1 MKSDRLF
8 YIDNLRIFLIS
19 LVVLHHLAITYGAPG
34 GWYYNESQASF
45 PEILPLSMF
54 VASNQ
59 AFFMGFFF
67 FISAYFIIPSLE
79 RKGVV
84 KFATDRL
91 LRLGIP
97 LLLFYFLL
105 NPLTVWL
112 HHHFV
117 QHKTETYLQ
126 FLSNGWA
133 RGFGPLWFVEA
144 LLIFT
149 FLYLI
154 IRNVGNTVKL
164 KFPGTAAILLF
175 AIFTAIL
182 QFLIRLKLPVGWS
195 MPFTNFQFPFFVQY
209 VFLFALGLIAYRNNW
224 TESVTYKVGKRW
236 MIISQ
241 AMIFIGFPLLFI
253 VGGASAA
260 GTEPFMGGFT
270 WQNLGYALWEQITGI
285 SLMIG
290 LTGIFREKAS
300 NQGALGRALS
310 SAAFGVFVFHA
321 PLIVC
326 LSVAFS
332 GWQIMPVLK
341 LILLAVPALVLCFGV
356 AWLVK
361 QIPGLKRVF

>member
-1 MKSDRLF
+1 MKPARLF

-34 GWYYNESQASF
+34 GWYYNESQAGL
-45 PEILPLSMF
+45 PEILLLSMF

-67 FISAYFIIPSLE
+67 FLSAFFIIPSIE
-79 RKGVV
+79 RKGTG
-84 KFATDRL
+84 KFITDRL
-91 LRLGIP
+91 LRLGVP

-105 NPLTVWL
+105 NPLTNWL
-112 HHHFV
+112 VHHFIL
-117 QHKTETYLQ
+117 HKPESYLY
-126 FLSNGWA
+126 FLANGWA

-149 FLYLI
+149 FFYLI
-154 IRNVGNTVKL
+154 IRNGINTIKV

-175 AIFTAIL
+175 AVFTGLL

-195 MPFTNFQFPFFVQY
+195 MAFTNFQFPFFVQY

-224 TESVTYKVGKRW
+224 TESITYQVGKRW

-253 VGGASAA
+253 AGGAADI
-260 GTEPFMGGFT
+260 GTDPFMGGFT
-270 WQNLGYALWEQITGI
+270 WQSLGYALWEQITGI

-290 LTGIFREKAS
+290 LTGIFREKA
-300 NQGALGRALS
+300 NHQGGAAKALS
-310 SAAFGVFVFHA
+310 ASAFGVFVFHA
-321 PLIVC
+321 PLIVG
-326 LSVAFS
+326 LSAVFS
-332 GWQIMPVLK
+332 GWQIIPVLK
-341 LILLAVPALVLCFGV
+341 LLVLSGPALLLCFGV
-356 AWLVK
+356 AWLIK
-361 QIPGLKRVF
+361 QLPGFKRIF